1 MHLIMKY
8 FLFTESS
15 YSKGWIR
22 LSFKMLVFYKN
33 TKTNDSDYTCFSIFI
48 FFLLNKWLHWNISLF
63 VFAVNLK
70 RSVALHFA
78 LIFPL
83 RWSFS
88 WPFDKSPLL
97 KAYMLGQLHKPEGCL
112 YVSWFAF
119 LPSGVIVLFLVSFV
133 FQDAYFSAIWWS
145 KHTWGY
151 KEGTVCN
158 QIYTSPLKGANRG
171 CLPMQGG
178 ATEPDWWPALD
189 LWEKQVF

>member
-1 MHLIMKY
+1 MLILIKISVNNKKNFCKHSMHLIMKY

-33 TKTNDSDYTCFSIFI
+33 TKTNDSDYTCFSIFFSFEQVI
-48 FFLLNKWLHWNISLF
+48 TLEYFF

-97 KAYMLGQLHKPEGCL
+97 KADRLGQLHKPEGCL

-133 FQDAYFSAIWWS
+133 FQDAYFSAIW
-145 KHTWGY
+145 KY
-151 KEGTVCN
+151 
-158 QIYTSPLKGANRG
+158 
-171 CLPMQGG
+171 M
-178 ATEPDWWPALD
+178 
-189 LWEKQVF
+189 

>member
-33 TKTNDSDYTCFSIFI
+33 TETNDSDYTCFS
-48 FFLLNKWLHWNISLF
+48 FFFSFEQVITLEYF
-63 VFAVNLK
+63 FGFAVNLK

-97 KAYMLGQLHKPEGCL
+97 KPDRVGQLHKPEGCFML
-112 YVSWFAF
+112 VGLLFCPQELLSFSWSHLCFK
-119 LPSGVIVLFLVSFV
+119 VLI
-133 FQDAYFSAIWWS
+133 FQLSDDLNILEA
-145 KHTWGY
+145 T
-151 KEGTVCN
+151 
-158 QIYTSPLKGANRG
+158 RRD
-171 CLPMQGG
+171 CL
-178 ATEPDWWPALD
+178 
-189 LWEKQVF
+189 